1 MESEENQENTCY
13 ICLDVESEDN
23 LFIKDVCKCTG
34 SISVHKLCIE
44 STFLASSKRT
54 PKCSICKSLCKLNGN
69 FTKIIYNGEKKET
82 FTLVNGKRE
91 GVCKIYNTIGEEY
104 LEVECICVNN
114 HKLGPATSYYSNG
127 NICATTNYG
136 VPNMP
141 KSYGEM
147 CGIHK
152 EYYPNGTLKFEENY
166 GTTPDTYGKLHGP
179 FKNYNIHGIL
189 ISEGEYR
196 NGKNFGIVRVYYD
209 NGTIKSETYYRDGKI
224 SGPMTTYY
232 ENGNIH
238 VKSFY
243 TCEDEFLCEH
253 NHIGKYEEYKI
264 DGTLLL
270 SCNYNEYC
278 QLDGEYK
285 LYYNENDQL
294 WKHFHFKDGKLHG
307 EYKKYNPDSLIYISA
322 TYDNGNMVDECIK
335 YYRTG
340 EIFSRENYVLGQ
352 KSGLAVY
359 YEKDGS
365 IKSEINY

>member
-1 MESEENQENTCY
+1 MESEESQEHTCY

-23 LFIKDVCKCTG
+23 LFIKDACKCKG
-34 SISVHKLCIE
+34 SINVHKICIE
-44 STFLASSKRT
+44 SEFLTSTRKSH
-54 PKCSICKSLCKLNGN
+54 KCGICKSLCKLNGD
-69 FTKIIYNGEKKET
+69 FTKIIYDGQKKEN
-82 FTLVNGKRE
+82 FTLVNGKIE
-91 GVCKIYNTIGEEY
+91 GLRKIYNLIPEEY
-104 LEVECICVNN
+104 LEVECSYVNN
-114 HKLGPATSYYSNG
+114 KKLGPTTSYYSNG
-127 NICATTNYG
+127 DICAVTNFG

-141 KSYGEM
+141 KSYNKM
-147 CGIHK
+147 CGIHR
-152 EYYPNGTLKFEENY
+152 EYYSNGKLNFEQTY
-166 GTTPDTYGKLHGP
+166 GTTPNTYGKLYGP
-179 FKNYNIHGIL
+179 FKNYNTSGIL
-189 ISEGEYR
+189 ISEGIYEDGLISGYF
-196 NGKNFGIVRVYYD
+196 KEYYD
-209 NGTIKSETYYRDGKI
+209 NGAIRCETYYRNGKI

-238 VKSFY
+238 IKS
-243 TCEDEFLCEH
+243 THTHEDDFSYEN

-264 DGTLLL
+264 DGTLSL
-270 SCNYNEYC
+270 SCNYNDYY

-307 EYKKYNPDSLIYISA
+307 EYKKYNPDGLIYISA
-322 TYDNGNMVDECIK
+322 TYDNGNMVNECIK